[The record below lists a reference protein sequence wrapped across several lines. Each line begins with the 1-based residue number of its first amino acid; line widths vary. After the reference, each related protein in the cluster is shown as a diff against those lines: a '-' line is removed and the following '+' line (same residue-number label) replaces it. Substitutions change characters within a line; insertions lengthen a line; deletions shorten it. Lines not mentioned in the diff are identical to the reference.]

1 MKKVIKNVSEKRKFI
16 IEENEKIIN
25 IVERILYFDQLDQ
38 SGQGLKILPPN
49 QMLSRL
55 PISLGRLKTGQGLK
69 TDALKTVYI
78 YLVKEQELKN
88 NTAQKIMQKNC

>member
-1 MKKVIKNVSEKRKFI
+1 MSEKRKFI

-25 IVERILYFDQLDQ
+25 IVERILYFNQHDQ

-49 QMLSRL
+49 QMPSRL
-55 PISLGRLKTGQGLK
+55 PISLARLKTGQGPE
-69 TDALKTVYI
+69 TDALKTVYTN
-78 YLVKEQELKN
+78 LVKEQEIKN